1 MKKIICLFIFF
12 LSFQLFAIDG
22 DTYKVVY
29 INIISDKKIDH
40 NDEIFEFI
48 ENPLFRDMYMELS
61 NIINNDR
68 SINHFTMTAGSK
80 FYLNYYNGDDGCS
93 ISTGLFLT
101 KTEDIMKN
109 FTQNFNKFI
118 PDKNKKDISYEYKLG
133 ALVSL
138 HDSFKD
144 YNVSFRNVNSQ
155 YCILF
160 YSYKKLKVGLI
171 FQKSFENP

>member
-1 MKKIICLFIFF
+1 
-12 LSFQLFAIDG
+12 
-22 DTYKVVY
+22 
-29 INIISDKKIDH
+29 
-40 NDEIFEFI
+40 
-48 ENPLFRDMYMELS
+48 
-61 NIINNDR
+61 
-68 SINHFTMTAGSK
+68 MTAGSK
-80 FYLNYYNGDDGCS
+80 FYLNYHNGDDGCS

-171 FQKSFENP
+171 LQKSFENP